1 MNPPTR
7 SVRFDRLDLTCH
19 CLKSTPS
26 PFSSCQATD
35 HIQVANLFLLFD
47 DSESSRAILTLLS
60 GLFHRKPQRRGTILA
75 FLADRLFLGD
85 PERCGTILALP
96 NSILF
101 LLLRDPQGCGTVL
114 PFLVGIVL
122 GNPQCCGAVLT
133 LACVVGIL
141 TDKWQRVSLP
151 SSEFCADPIR

>member
-96 NSILF
+96 NTVLF
-101 LLLRDPQGCGTVL
+101 LLLRDPQGCGT
-114 PFLVGIVL
+114 
-122 GNPQCCGAVLT
+122 VLT